1 MASFASERYEVQG
14 QETPSFKELGL
25 FHAKERRT
33 GKDVVLKP
41 VKNLAQNPKSQEHA
55 VQVSRTIQS
64 FSHPTL
70 QPLLDSVVSS
80 VDIHN
85 VIAPLP
91 EEGRPATV
99 LTADRSLSRS
109 DHLPV
114 LDTTEIT
121 AIALQL
127 IPYLTYLHAQRHPL
141 TQEAF
146 VMRDLRPD
154 ALWIRGHGAAM
165 KVSVIDLSAAM
176 MLEDIYL
183 QSLDYKTLPYVP
195 PEVLH
200 KKRGTFHDADHDG
213 DAAHGRCSLTSAVD
227 MWSLGLTL
235 LDLATGY
242 KTRSVRR
249 GSNTQRGSI
258 TGGSAGAV
266 PSSGVQ
272 TPNSALSMT
281 RSNSGSSL
289 QAMMNEPGITLPP
302 ASSASTGGIAFDGAG
317 AGAGAGLNAHTMLL
331 HRRTSGQQSALLQHQ
346 FAALAAVEGASLSS
360 SGMNPLTGTVT
371 VATSFDESIYPK
383 LTEVQRQLFHQ
394 LSPWVQ
400 GLIRGCL
407 VEDPDYRVTAAM
419 EQASDTYDRELLRH
433 DNAVHALRV
442 AEQEEELQRLR
453 RDYATLTR
461 DHEALRQRVAHED
474 TSAQQQIQQQT
485 QANVQL
491 REENASLRE
500 EVDRLRKELIRK

>member
-1 MASFASERYEVQG
+1 MSPHVPRNSHLNTIWG
-14 QETPSFKELGL
+14 SGDL
-25 FHAKERRT
+25 ERRT

-258 TGGSAGAV
+258 TGGSGGGAV

-289 QAMMNEPGITLPP
+289 HAMMNEPGITLPP
-302 ASSASTGGIAFDGAG
+302 AAALASTGGIAFDGAG
-317 AGAGAGLNAHTMLL
+317 AGVGLNAHTMLL

-346 FAALAAVEGASLSS
+346 FAALAAMEGASC
-360 SGMNPLTGTVT
+360 GTNNPLIGTSV
-371 VATSFDESIYPK
+371 VSSFDESIYPK

-485 QANVQL
+485 QANGQL
-491 REENASLRE
+491 REENAALRE